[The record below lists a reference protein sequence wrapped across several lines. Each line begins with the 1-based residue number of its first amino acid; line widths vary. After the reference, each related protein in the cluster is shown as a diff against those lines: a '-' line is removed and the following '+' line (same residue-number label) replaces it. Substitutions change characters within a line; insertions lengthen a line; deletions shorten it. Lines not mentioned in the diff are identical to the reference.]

1 MKRRK
6 MRMSKYESEATTL
19 VELINWQ
26 REKERQDVKVNEMK
40 LNDIAV
46 DIDSLVVHKYL
57 RLEEFVKLFRLK
69 SAYVKQLTEKLSDA
83 PLLMHLNFL
92 PKDRENYFFGVDM
105 PHGSYVWVVKRLGL
119 DKTYNEVI
127 LYVDM
132 VSERQYES
140 MKPHEPYDS
149 IALLKPLL
157 PPTALMEFNIYARPS
172 DNIRC
177 YEETCTSEEKCLE
190 VYTNPTYFNKF
201 VDKSILDRLAFEPRL
216 SVGTHQEG
224 KLFSGTD
231 IKKECVLSVKY
242 TVIKEEEKEENE
254 EK

>member
-1 MKRRK
+1 
-6 MRMSKYESEATTL
+6 MSKYESEATTL

-26 REKERQDVKVNEMK
+26 REKERQDMKVNEMK
-40 LNDIAV
+40 LNDVSI
-46 DIDSLVVHKYL
+46 DIDNLVVHQYL
-57 RLEEFVKLFRLK
+57 RLEEFVKLFHLK

-83 PLLMHLNFL
+83 PLLMHLTFL
-92 PKDRENYFFGVDM
+92 PEDRENYFFGVDT

-132 VSERQYES
+132 VSERQYEY
-140 MKPHEPYDS
+140 MKPHKPYDS

-157 PPTALMEFNIYARPS
+157 PPTALMEFNISARTAGGIENDS
-172 DNIRC
+172 DDIRH
-177 YEETCTSEEKCLE
+177 YEEKSLE

-201 VDKSILDRLAFEPRL
+201 VDKSILDKLAFEPHL

-231 IKKECVLSVKY
+231 IKKKCVLSVKY

>member
-1 MKRRK
+1 
-6 MRMSKYESEATTL
+6 MSKYKPEATAL
-19 VELINWQ
+19 ADIVNAYRQ
-26 REKERQDVKVNEMK
+26 KDRENEMK

-46 DIDSLVVHKYL
+46 DIDSLVVHQYL
-57 RLEEFVKLFRLK
+57 RLEEFVKLFNLK

-83 PLLMHLNFL
+83 PLLMHLTFL
-92 PKDRENYFFGVDM
+92 PEDRENYFFGVDT

-157 PPTALMEFNIYARPS
+157 PPTALMQFNIYARTAGGIENDS
-172 DNIRC
+172 DEIKH
-177 YEETCTSEEKCLE
+177 YEEECLE

-201 VDKSILDRLAFEPRL
+201 VDKSILDKLAFEPHL
-216 SVGTHQEG
+216 SVGTHIEG

-231 IKKECVLSVKY
+231 RTKEYVLSVKY
-242 TVIKEEEKEENE
+242 TVIKEEEKENE
-254 EK
+254 DK

>member
-1 MKRRK
+1 
-6 MRMSKYESEATTL
+6 MSKYKPEATALADIVNTYR
-19 VELINWQ
+19 Q
-26 REKERQDVKVNEMK
+26 KDRENEMK

-46 DIDSLVVHKYL
+46 DIDSLVVHQYL
-57 RLEEFVKLFRLK
+57 RLEEFVKLFNLK

-83 PLLMHLNFL
+83 PLLMHLTFL
-92 PKDRENYFFGVDM
+92 PEDRENYFFGVDT

-140 MKPHEPYDS
+140 MKPHKPYDS

-157 PPTALMEFNIYARPS
+157 PPTALMQFNIYARTAGGIENDS
-172 DNIRC
+172 DEIKH
-177 YEETCTSEEKCLE
+177 YEEECLE

-201 VDKSILDRLAFEPRL
+201 VDKSVLDKLVFEPHL
-216 SVGTHQEG
+216 SVGTRIEG

-231 IKKECVLSVKY
+231 RTKEYVLSVKY
-242 TVIKEEEKEENE
+242 TVIKEEEKENE
-254 EK
+254 DE

>member
-1 MKRRK
+1 
-6 MRMSKYESEATTL
+6 MSKYESEATAL
-19 VELINWQ
+19 VHIINAH
-26 REKERQDVKVNEMK
+26 RKEEEKMNQMK

-46 DIDSLVVHKYL
+46 DIDNLVVHQYL
-57 RLEEFVKLFRLK
+57 RLEEFVKMFNLK

-83 PLLMHLNFL
+83 PLLMDLKFL
-92 PKDRENYFFGVDM
+92 PKDRENYFFGVDT

-140 MKPHEPYDS
+140 MKPHKPYDS

-157 PPTALMEFNIYARPS
+157 PSTALMEFNICARPS
-172 DNIRC
+172 DNIRR
-177 YEETCTSEEKCLE
+177 YEETCTSEEKRLE

-201 VDKSILDRLAFEPRL
+201 VDKSILDKLAFEPHL
-216 SVGTHQEG
+216 SVGTRIEG

-231 IKKECVLSVKY
+231 RTKEYVLSVKY
-242 TVIKEEEKEENE
+242 TVIKEEEKEDNEENE
-254 EK
+254 ESNSGLD

>member
-1 MKRRK
+1 
-6 MRMSKYESEATTL
+6 MSKYKPEATAL
-19 VELINWQ
+19 ADIVNIYRQ
-26 REKERQDVKVNEMK
+26 KDRENEMK

-46 DIDSLVVHKYL
+46 DIDSLVVHQYL
-57 RLEEFVKLFRLK
+57 RLEEFVKLFNLK

-83 PLLMHLNFL
+83 PLLMHLTFL
-92 PKDRENYFFGVDM
+92 PEDRENYFFGVDT

-140 MKPHEPYDS
+140 MKPHKPYDS

-157 PPTALMEFNIYARPS
+157 PPTALMQFNIYARTAGGIENDS
-172 DNIRC
+172 DEIKH
-177 YEETCTSEEKCLE
+177 YEEECLE

-201 VDKSILDRLAFEPRL
+201 VDKSVLDKLVFEPHL
-216 SVGTHQEG
+216 SVGTRIEG

-231 IKKECVLSVKY
+231 RTKEYVLSVKY
-242 TVIKEEEKEENE
+242 TVIKEEEKENE
-254 EK
+254 DE

>member
-1 MKRRK
+1 
-6 MRMSKYESEATTL
+6 MSKYKPEATALADIVNTYR
-19 VELINWQ
+19 Q
-26 REKERQDVKVNEMK
+26 KDRENEMK

-46 DIDSLVVHKYL
+46 DIDSLVVHQYL
-57 RLEEFVKLFRLK
+57 RLEEFVKLFNLK

-83 PLLMHLNFL
+83 PLLMHLTFL
-92 PKDRENYFFGVDM
+92 PEDRENYFFGVDT

-157 PPTALMEFNIYARPS
+157 PPTALMQFNIYARTAGGIENDS
-172 DNIRC
+172 DEIKH
-177 YEETCTSEEKCLE
+177 YEEECLE

-201 VDKSILDRLAFEPRL
+201 VDKSVLDKLVFEPHL
-216 SVGTHQEG
+216 SVGTRIEG

-231 IKKECVLSVKY
+231 RTKEYVLSVKY
-242 TVIKEEEKEENE
+242 TVIKEEEKENE
-254 EK
+254 DK

>member
-1 MKRRK
+1 
-6 MRMSKYESEATTL
+6 MSKYKPEATAL
-19 VELINWQ
+19 ADIVNIYRQ
-26 REKERQDVKVNEMK
+26 KDRENEMK
-40 LNDIAV
+40 LNDIVV
-46 DIDSLVVHKYL
+46 DIDSLVVHQYL
-57 RLEEFVKLFRLK
+57 RLEEFVKLFNLK

-83 PLLMHLNFL
+83 PLLMHLTFL
-92 PKDRENYFFGVDM
+92 PEDRENYFFGVDT

-140 MKPHEPYDS
+140 MKPHKPYDS

-157 PPTALMEFNIYARPS
+157 PPTALMQFNIYARTAGGIENDS
-172 DNIRC
+172 DEIKH
-177 YEETCTSEEKCLE
+177 YEEECLE

-201 VDKSILDRLAFEPRL
+201 VDKSILDKLAFEPHL
-216 SVGTHQEG
+216 SVGTHIEG

-231 IKKECVLSVKY
+231 RTKEYVLSVKY
-242 TVIKEEEKEENE
+242 TVIKEEEKENE
-254 EK
+254 DK

>member
-1 MKRRK
+1 
-6 MRMSKYESEATTL
+6 MSKYKPEATALADIVNTYR
-19 VELINWQ
+19 Q
-26 REKERQDVKVNEMK
+26 KDRENKMK

-46 DIDSLVVHKYL
+46 DIDSLVVHQYL
-57 RLEEFVKLFRLK
+57 RLEEFVKLFHLK
-69 SAYVKQLTEKLSDA
+69 SAYIKQLTEKLSDA
-83 PLLMHLNFL
+83 PLLMHLTFL
-92 PKDRENYFFGVDM
+92 PEDRENYFFGVDT

-119 DKTYNEVI
+119 DKMYNEVI

-157 PPTALMEFNIYARPS
+157 PPTALMQFNIYARTAGGIENDS
-172 DNIRC
+172 DEIKH
-177 YEETCTSEEKCLE
+177 YEEECLE

-201 VDKSILDRLAFEPRL
+201 VDKSILDKLAFEPHL
-216 SVGTHQEG
+216 SVGTHIEG

-231 IKKECVLSVKY
+231 RTKEYVLSVKY
-242 TVIKEEEKEENE
+242 TVIKEEEKENE
-254 EK
+254 DK

>member
-1 MKRRK
+1 
-6 MRMSKYESEATTL
+6 
-19 VELINWQ
+19 
-26 REKERQDVKVNEMK
+26 MK
-40 LNDIAV
+40 LNDIVV
-46 DIDSLVVHKYL
+46 DIDSLVVHQYL
-57 RLEEFVKLFRLK
+57 RLEEFVKLFNLK

-83 PLLMHLNFL
+83 PLLMHLTFL
-92 PKDRENYFFGVDM
+92 PEDRENYFFGVDT

-157 PPTALMEFNIYARPS
+157 PPTALMQFNIYARTAGGIENNS
-172 DNIRC
+172 DEIKH
-177 YEETCTSEEKCLE
+177 YEEECLE

-201 VDKSILDRLAFEPRL
+201 VDKSILDKLAFEPHL
-216 SVGTHQEG
+216 SVGTHVEG

-231 IKKECVLSVKY
+231 RTKEYVLSVKY
-242 TVIKEEEKEENE
+242 TVIKEEEKENE
-254 EK
+254 DK

>member
-1 MKRRK
+1 
-6 MRMSKYESEATTL
+6 MSKYKPEATAL

-26 REKERQDVKVNEMK
+26 REKERQDMKVNEMT
-40 LNDIAV
+40 LNDVAV
-46 DIDSLVVHKYL
+46 DIDSLVVHQYL
-57 RLEEFVKLFRLK
+57 RLEEFVKLFNLK

-83 PLLMHLNFL
+83 PLLMHLTFL
-92 PKDRENYFFGVDM
+92 PEDRENYFFGVDT

-157 PPTALMEFNIYARPS
+157 PPTALMQFNIYARTAGGIENDS
-172 DNIRC
+172 DEIKH
-177 YEETCTSEEKCLE
+177 YEEECLE

-201 VDKSILDRLAFEPRL
+201 VDKSILDKLAFEPHL
-216 SVGTHQEG
+216 SVGTHVEG

-231 IKKECVLSVKY
+231 RTKEYVLSVKY
-242 TVIKEEEKEENE
+242 TVIKEEEKENE
-254 EK
+254 DK